1 MADLAPQMNP
11 ALHRRRRQVRQYT
24 RFVRLMKYLLPMLA
38 AGLVLLLALWSQI
51 RIDEG
56 RFRIGMTEVAPVEID
71 RLNMA
76 NPRFEGIDDRNRPFT
91 VTAAQATQVKEDDNL
106 IDLMQPQADMTMED
120 GTWVALSADG
130 GRYERD
136 KELLALEGG
145 VSLFQDRGYEL
156 HTDKV
161 TIDFRAG
168 TAESTAPVTGQGPA
182 GELQGEGLRLLDKG
196 ETIQLLG
203 KSQLLFD
210 PDRGEA
216 TE

>member
-1 MADLAPQMNP
+1 MADLAPQLNP
-11 ALHRRRRQVRQYT
+11 TLNRRRRQVRQYT
-24 RFVRLMKYLLPMLA
+24 RFVRLMKYLLPTLA
-38 AGLVLLLALWSQI
+38 AGLILLLALWSQI

-71 RLNMA
+71 RLSMA
-76 NPRFEGIDDRNRPFT
+76 NPRFEGIDDKNRPFT
-91 VTAAQATQVKEDDNL
+91 VTAEQAMQVKEDDNL
-106 IDLMQPQADMTMED
+106 IDLTRPQADMTMED

-136 KELLALEGG
+136 NERLALEGG

-156 HTDKV
+156 HTDRITV
-161 TIDFRAG
+161 DFRSG
-168 TAESTAPVTGQGPA
+168 TAESNAPVIGQGPV

-203 KSQLLFD
+203 KSQLIFH
-210 PDRGEA
+210 PDRDEA
-216 TE
+216 PE